1 MLSFYI
7 LVDVRENKEE
17 LGYIDG
23 DTVWQVKKKAEE
35 KIVLFVYVGEAR
47 IKQILRDVVRKLIII
62 VVLYAANIGKQTI

>member
-1 MLSFYI
+1 MVDI
-7 LVDVRENKEE
+7 TEDVRENKEE

>member
-1 MLSFYI
+1 MGPPFGRS
-7 LVDVRENKEE
+7 R
-17 LGYIDG
+17 
-23 DTVWQVKKKAEE
+23 KKEE

>member
-1 MLSFYI
+1 MVDI
-7 LVDVRENKEE
+7 TEDVRENKEE
-17 LGYIDG
+17 LGYLDG
-23 DTVWQVKKKAEE
+23 AAVWQVKKKAEE

>member
-1 MLSFYI
+1 MVDI
-7 LVDVRENKEE
+7 TEDVRENKEE

-23 DTVWQVKKKAEE
+23 ATVWQVKKKAEE